1 MMVIACIDHVSL
13 AQPLMSCC
21 CYDSLI
27 AIRITAERLV
37 ELQRAT
43 DADSTYIPG

>member
-1 MMVIACIDHVSL
+1 
-13 AQPLMSCC
+13 MSPITDGYESC
-21 CYDSLI
+21 CYDASI